1 MSLNI
6 RFHLDWNEYYE
17 AKEFLLRDR
26 YPVTPE
32 KIAGGLLLIV
42 SALWFFLDSL
52 NVYAIIV
59 LAAGLTVLLAAP
71 MIRRWIVWRKW
82 RREPFYRI
90 EHIVSVSEDGVKYL
104 MGQTKSDLDWLYYQ
118 RMIESPAGF
127 LLIYGNDSFN
137 FLPKRAFQ
145 GEEMIIAFREM
156 AMKKLKGHEASA
168 G

>member
-32 KIAGGLLLIV
+32 KIVGGLLLIV

-52 NVYAIIV
+52 NMYAILG
-59 LAAGLTVLLAAP
+59 LAAGLAVPLTAP
-71 MIRRWIVWRKW
+71 MIRRWNARRKW
-82 RREPFYRI
+82 QREPFYRI
-90 EHIVSVSEDGVKYL
+90 EHIVSVSEDGVEYL
-104 MGQTKSDLDWLYYQ
+104 MGQTKSDLTWLYYQ

-156 AMKKLKGHEASA
+156 ATKKLKGHEVSA

>member
-17 AKEFLLRDR
+17 AKEFLLRER
-26 YPVTPE
+26 YPISPE
-32 KIAGGLLLIV
+32 KIVGGLLLIV

-52 NVYAIIV
+52 NMYAILG
-59 LAAGLTVLLAAP
+59 LAAGLAVPLTAP
-71 MIRRWIVWRKW
+71 MIRRWNVRRKW
-82 RREPFYRI
+82 QREPFFRI
-90 EHIVSVSEDGVKYL
+90 EHIVSVSEDGVEYL
-104 MGQTKSDLDWLYYQ
+104 MGQTKSDLNWLYYQ

-156 AMKKLKGHEASA
+156 ATKNLKGHEASA